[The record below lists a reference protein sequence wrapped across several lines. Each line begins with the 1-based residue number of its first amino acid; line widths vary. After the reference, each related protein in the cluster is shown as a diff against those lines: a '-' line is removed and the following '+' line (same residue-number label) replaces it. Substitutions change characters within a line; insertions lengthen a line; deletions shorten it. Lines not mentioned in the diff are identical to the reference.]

1 MRLDFT
7 GRHVVVTGGSGELG
21 AATVRLLASS
31 GAICHIPVRS
41 PGKIAGLFDDLGGS
55 VRPAPVPDL
64 ADEAA
69 VSAFYASLPELWA
82 SIHAAGAFAMGPFTE
97 TSLSDFQKMHTVNT
111 VSAFLCSREAA
122 KKMPGGGRIVNV
134 AAAAALD
141 ARRGAGMVAYAVSK
155 AAVAALTV
163 ALAEELAAKSVWVNA
178 VVPSTMDTKANRA
191 AMPNA
196 EFAKWPKLDEVA
208 ATVAFLASPQNAVT
222 RAALVPVFGKS

>member
-31 GAICHIPVRS
+31 GATCHIPVRS
-41 PGKIAGLFDDLGGS
+41 PGKLVGMFDDLGEA

-64 ADEAA
+64 GDEAA
-69 VSAFYASLPELWA
+69 VAAFYASLPDLWA
-82 SIHAAGAFAMGPFTE
+82 SIHAAGAFAMAPFTE
-97 TSLSDFQKMHTVNT
+97 TSLADFQKMHAVNT

-122 KKMPGGGRIVNV
+122 KKMPSGGRIVNV

-163 ALAEELAAKSVWVNA
+163 AVAEELAPRSIWVNA
-178 VVPSTMDTKANRA
+178 VVPSTMDTKQNRA

-196 EFAKWPKLDEVA
+196 DFAKWPKLDEVA
-208 ATVAFLASPQNAVT
+208 STVAFLASPQNAVT
-222 RAALVPVFGKS
+222 RAALVPVFGRS